1 MIATT
6 ILIVDDH
13 ALFRSGLRLV
23 LETEFPDVNILEAG
37 SIHDAINSASFNPA
51 IILLDIALNG
61 LNGLD
66 GIALLKRTWTLA
78 KVVMLSSDTA
88 ISTSQL
94 ALELGASAFVT
105 KAETAKRIITVI
117 KEVDSA
123 FSHNSDGHLTVKIA
137 TKDDSV
143 GDAHSRLTARQYEVL
158 DLLAKGLSN
167 KVIARE
173 LGCAENTV
181 RGHVQA
187 ILSFFNVTS
196 RTEAAYAAKCKGIIQ

>member
-1 MIATT
+1 MTATS

-23 LETEFPDVNILEAG
+23 LETEFPDINILEAG
-37 SIHDAINSASFNPA
+37 SIHDAVNDASFKPS

-66 GIALLKRTWTLA
+66 GIALLKRNWPA
-78 KVVMLSSDTA
+78 VKIIMLSSDTS

-94 ALELGASAFVT
+94 ALELGAVAFVT
-105 KAETAKRIITVI
+105 KAETAKKILAVI
-117 KEVDSA
+117 KDVDKALCNKLENKLKAKEEAIVDASLR
-123 FSHNSDGHLTVKIA
+123 LTV
-137 TKDDSV
+137 
-143 GDAHSRLTARQYEVL
+143 RQYEVL

-187 ILSFFNVTS
+187 ILAFFNVTS
-196 RTEAAYAAKCKGIIQ
+196 RTEAAYAAKVRGIIQ

>member
-1 MIATT
+1 MTATS

-23 LETEFPDVNILEAG
+23 LETEFPDINILEAG
-37 SIHDAINSASFNPA
+37 SIHDAVNDASFKPS

-66 GIALLKRTWTLA
+66 GIALLKRNWPA
-78 KVVMLSSDTA
+78 VKIIMLSSDTS

-94 ALELGASAFVT
+94 ALELGAVAFVT
-105 KAETAKRIITVI
+105 KAQTAKKILAVI
-117 KEVDSA
+117 KDVDKALCNKLENKLKAKEEAIVDASLR
-123 FSHNSDGHLTVKIA
+123 LTV
-137 TKDDSV
+137 
-143 GDAHSRLTARQYEVL
+143 RQYEVL

-187 ILSFFNVTS
+187 ILAFFNVTS
-196 RTEAAYAAKCKGIIQ
+196 RTEAAYAAKVRGIIQ

>member
-23 LETEFPDVNILEAG
+23 LETEFPDANILEAG
-37 SIHDAINSASFNPA
+37 SIHDAINSASFNPS

-66 GIALLKRTWTLA
+66 GIALLQRRWPAIKI
-78 KVVMLSSDTA
+78 VMLSSDTSV
-88 ISTSQL
+88 STSQL
-94 ALELGASAFVT
+94 ALELGAVAFVT
-105 KAETAKRIITVI
+105 KAETAKKILAVI
-117 KEVDSA
+117 KDVDTA
-123 FSHNSDGHLTVKIA
+123 LCNNLNNKFKA
-137 TKDDSV
+137 KEEPV
-143 GDAHSRLTARQYEVL
+143 GDAYLRLTVRQCEVL

-187 ILSFFNVTS
+187 ILAFFNVTS
-196 RTEAAYAAKCKGIIQ
+196 RTEAAYAAKVRGIIQ